1 MSKRVK
7 KSKYS
12 FTLTGI
18 NTGKILHT
26 YGIDVTSSVD
36 DDKVTSVNTT
46 KISDLNTDK
55 FTPSVVSFLDE
66 AKRLHT
72 CQISMI
78 DFNSGMNVNLLR
90 YHCFWCRHPFDTKP
104 IGCPIKYI
112 PSQIENTYH
121 SNISRETYT
130 IKENVTIN
138 TRKRIE
144 SKKEI
149 KNSVENVEGNESVEN
164 RESVD
169 SIIVNLAEYYETD
182 GVFCSFNCCKSWIDD
197 NKHNRLY
204 DQSMMLL
211 MKMYNNTVGTRVLSI
226 NAAPHWRLLEQYGG
240 NLNIMKFRES
250 FNKID
255 YECHGNTRK
264 NPTFVPIGTMFE
276 EKIKF

>member
-18 NTGKILHT
+18 NTSKILHT
-26 YGIDVTSSVD
+26 YGIDIID
-36 DDKVTSVNTT
+36 KIDEDKVGTPNTT
-46 KISDLNTDK
+46 KISDLNADK

-66 AKRLHT
+66 AKRLHM
-72 CQISMI
+72 CQICMI

-90 YHCFWCRHPFDTKP
+90 YHCYWCRHPFDTKP
-104 IGCPIKYI
+104 IGCPIKYV

-121 SNISRETYT
+121 SNISRENYT
-130 IKENVTIN
+130 IKENITVN
-138 TRKRIE
+138 TRKRLE
-144 SKKEI
+144 VNKQDSV
-149 KNSVENVEGNESVEN
+149 NSITEGINNIRVNV
-164 RESVD
+164 
-169 SIIVNLAEYYETD
+169 AEYYETD

-204 DQSMMLL
+204 DHSMMLL
-211 MKMYNNTVGTRVLSI
+211 MKMYNNMVGVTMLNI
-226 NAAPHWRLLEQYGG
+226 MPAPHWRLLEQYGG

-250 FNKID
+250 FNKIE